1 MTPEE
6 KKQRRY
12 SIFRAVLEISWYSI
26 LCSFFTIG
34 WVFMAVMSMIAS
46 IITILLAIACAVG

>member
-6 KKQRRY
+6 KKQRRN

-34 WVFMAVMSMIAS
+34 WVFMAVMSMITG
-46 IITILLAIACAVG
+46 IIAILLAIAYVVI